1 MANVA
6 TESLFLIK
14 KQTQHDS
21 SDIRFYFFL
30 LFFITPYTAA
40 HTNTIKIQKK
50 LKYN

>member
-21 SDIRFYFFL
+21 SDIRFYFL
-30 LFFITPYTAA
+30 SYKIT
-40 HTNTIKIQKK
+40 N
-50 LKYN
+50 